1 MHACVHGVG
10 ASAVVAALALASTTG
25 HSDDIVNGEA
35 SVGGAE
41 VAGLAEARGCLHR
54 HLPQHREVGF
64 VSDDEPLVCMSWR
77 S

>member
-1 MHACVHGVG
+1 MHACVRGVG
-10 ASAVVAALALASTTG
+10 ASAVVATLALASTTG
-25 HSDDIVNGEA
+25 HSDDNGEA
-35 SVGGAE
+35 PAGGAE